1 MTEALTDEIWNDDA
15 NRRLVALESRLSH
28 HELMAE
34 ELSEVVARQART
46 IDTLAAEVRRLR
58 ERLGEAEAGL
68 PGSPQ
73 DDRPPPHY

>member
-1 MTEALTDEIWNDDA
+1 MTDVTDEAD
-15 NRRLVALESRLSH
+15 RRLVALETRLSH
-28 HELMAE
+28 HEIMAE
-34 ELSEVVARQART
+34 ELSEVVARQARS
-46 IDTLAAEVRRLR
+46 IDVLVAEVRRLK